1 MKQKISDPRQRLLDT
16 ATDLFYRQG
25 YHATGINQ
33 VLQEAGVARASLYL
47 HFSSKEALLEAFLEY
62 RHTYWFDALKSFTE
76 KHAKAKEK
84 ILAAF
89 DFLLYINEKEHY
101 RGCAFL
107 NILSEITEQ
116 DGEALRI
123 IRDHKKE
130 LRTYFS
136 SILNKEKQLVQDHVY
151 LLFESAMVE
160 SQLYANQ
167 WPVQE
172 ARKMVATLL

>member
-1 MKQKISDPRQRLLDT
+1 MKQKSSDPRQRLLDT

-47 HFSSKEALLEAFLEY
+47 HFASKEALLAAFLEF
-62 RHTYWFDALKSFTE
+62 RHNYWFDALKSFTE
-76 KHAKAKEK
+76 KHSKPKEK
-84 ILAAF
+84 IIAAF
-89 DFLLYINEKEHY
+89 DFLLDINEKENY

-123 IRDHKKE
+123 IRDHKKD
-130 LRTYFS
+130 LRAYFS
-136 SILNKEKQLVQDHVY
+136 AILNKEKQLLQDHVY

-172 ARKMVATLL
+172 ARKMVAELL